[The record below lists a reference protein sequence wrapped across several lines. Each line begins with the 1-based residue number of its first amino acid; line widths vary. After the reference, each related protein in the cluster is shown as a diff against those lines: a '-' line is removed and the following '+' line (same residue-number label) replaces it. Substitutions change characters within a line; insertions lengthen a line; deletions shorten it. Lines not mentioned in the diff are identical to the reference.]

1 MLETPLYDPHGTCA
15 ENREAWQ
22 VRMQGPKDIM
32 IMVDEEND
40 LEYSKN
46 MYRKGQEKL
55 LVICCCS
62 YI

>member
-32 IMVDEEND
+32 IMVDEVLRIHSNN
-40 LEYSKN
+40 LS
-46 MYRKGQEKL
+46 R
-55 LVICCCS
+55 V
-62 YI
+62 